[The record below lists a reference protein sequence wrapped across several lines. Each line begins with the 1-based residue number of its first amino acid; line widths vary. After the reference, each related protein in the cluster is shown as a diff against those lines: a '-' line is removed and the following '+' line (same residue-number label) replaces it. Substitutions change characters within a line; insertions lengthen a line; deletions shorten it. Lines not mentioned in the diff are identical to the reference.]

1 MSGAEHGKGT
11 HAARMRSLSLAT
23 VLAGVGA
30 SLRGSGGHGAIHS
43 SRRPRVRLPWLKPDP
58 KRLVNQFM
66 AGGSS
71 ATVIESG
78 LIAVIVSFA
87 CITAWMHVSASLNIP
102 FASASTT
109 VSVET
114 TGSVR
119 SRELHRALRT
129 RRLHR
134 SEKRLYGTGCPA
146 QVRIGSITRIEDRYA
161 LSRSCAAFPPRLS
174 LSLQQGQ

>member
-1 MSGAEHGKGT
+1 MV
-11 HAARMRSLSLAT
+11 SLSLGT

-30 SLRGSGGHGAIHS
+30 SLRGLGGRGAVHN
-43 SRRPRVRLPWLKPDP
+43 SRRTSRTAPLVGAGSVR
-58 KRLVNQFM
+58 RFVNRFM
-66 AGGSS
+66 VGGSS
-71 ATVIESG
+71 AAVIESG
-78 LIAVIVSFA
+78 LIIVLVGLA
-87 CITAWMHVSASLNIP
+87 CITAWMHASASLNILS
-102 FASASTT
+102 ASANTT

-119 SRELHRALRT
+119 SRRLHRALRT
-129 RRLHR
+129 RRLRR

-146 QVRIGSITRIEDRYA
+146 QVRIGSNAPIEAWSA

>member
-1 MSGAEHGKGT
+1 MV
-11 HAARMRSLSLAT
+11 SLSLGT

-30 SLRGSGGHGAIHS
+30 SLRGLGGRGAVHN
-43 SRRPRVRLPWLKPDP
+43 SRRTSHTAPLVGAGSVR
-58 KRLVNQFM
+58 RFVNRFM
-66 AGGSS
+66 VGGSS

-78 LIAVIVSFA
+78 LIIVLVGLA
-87 CITAWMHVSASLNIP
+87 CIMAWMHASASLNILS
-102 FASASTT
+102 ASANTT
-109 VSVET
+109 GSVET

-119 SRELHRALRT
+119 SRRLHRALRT
-129 RRLHR
+129 RGLRR

-146 QVRIGSITRIEDRYA
+146 QVRIGSNAPIEAWSA